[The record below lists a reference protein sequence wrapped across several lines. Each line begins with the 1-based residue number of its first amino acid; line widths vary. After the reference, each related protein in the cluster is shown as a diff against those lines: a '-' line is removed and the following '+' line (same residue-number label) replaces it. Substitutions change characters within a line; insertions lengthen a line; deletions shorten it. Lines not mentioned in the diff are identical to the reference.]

1 MARTSIP
8 IEEKERLRQLRSG
21 SRASLGTRA
30 RMALAHMHVP
40 AHIADE
46 AYALKLRILELER
59 DLAQLL
65 GRKA

>member
-8 IEEKERLRQLRSG
+8 VEEKERLRQLRLG
-21 SRASLGTRA
+21 SRASLATRA
-30 RMALAHMHVP
+30 RMALAHLNVP
-40 AHIADE
+40 AHAAEE
-46 AYALKLRILELER
+46 AFALKLRVLELER